1 MIYTYRASCHH
12 DDIHEAVLHVVIP
25 ITAQSEEQ
33 ALSKGRQLVDQ
44 MQDLIVQVDSS
55 EVWDSTI
62 PYQN

>member
-44 MQDLIVQVDSS
+44 MQDLIVQVDRA
-55 EVWDSTI
+55 ELTHSTEY
-62 PYQN
+62 YQK